1 MTLGKAEKGPGSV
14 TKEGSHV
21 GSVQEVKIEKGI
33 AGGETRMSRG
43 TKERV
48 GLARSSPMTAA
59 QGVWEGSGVETGLGL
74 LRRMEKGLARPISKA
89 EELSFYPAGD
99 K

>member
-1 MTLGKAEKGPGSV
+1 M
-14 TKEGSHV
+14 

-59 QGVWEGSGVETGLGL
+59 QGVWEGRPGLGL
-74 LRRMEKGLARPISKA
+74 LRRMEEGLARPISKA

>member
-1 MTLGKAEKGPGSV
+1 M
-14 TKEGSHV
+14 

-59 QGVWEGSGVETGLGL
+59 QGVWEGRGVETGAGQADLEGRGAQL
-74 LRRMEKGLARPISKA
+74 LSCR
-89 EELSFYPAGD
+89 
-99 K
+99 

>member
-59 QGVWEGSGVETGLGL
+59 QGVWEGRGVETGAGAAAKDGAGAGQADLEGRGAQL
-74 LRRMEKGLARPISKA
+74 LSCR
-89 EELSFYPAGD
+89 
-99 K
+99 